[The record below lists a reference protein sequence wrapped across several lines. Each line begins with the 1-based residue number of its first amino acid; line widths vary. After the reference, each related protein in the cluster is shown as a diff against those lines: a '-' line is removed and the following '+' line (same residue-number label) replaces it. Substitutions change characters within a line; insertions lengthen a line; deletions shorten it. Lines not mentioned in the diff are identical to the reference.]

1 MFCNLRCAAAT
12 MASLVCMLAVPL
24 SAHASHHHDPTS
36 ALAQPSDG
44 HAVHGDRWYGQ
55 ILVEELE
62 HRWQDGDDVTAW
74 DAQAWY
80 GGDYDKIRLKT
91 EGAFQPG
98 EGVEEAEV
106 QLLYSRLV
114 GYFWDVQAGVRHD
127 FRPEPSRSY
136 GVIGLQG
143 LAPGFF
149 EIDLAG
155 FVSEEGEFSARLKA
169 EYDLLI
175 TQRLILQPKAEI
187 NLAAQDVPE
196 LGVGQGLNDIEFG
209 LRLRYEFAREFAPY
223 IGLLWNRKIGETA
236 TLARNEGEDGDVFSL
251 LAGVRFWF

>member
-1 MFCNLRCAAAT
+1 MRNITNVAAI
-12 MASLVCMLAVPL
+12 MAGAIACLTLASSVY
-24 SAHASHHHDPTS
+24 
-36 ALAQPSDG
+36 AQPAPMHDKPAMPD
-44 HAVHGDRWYGQ
+44 HKTEHGGQLYGQ
-55 ILVEELE
+55 VLVEQLE
-62 HRWQDGDDVTAW
+62 YRFQDGKDVMAW

-80 GGDYDKIRLKT
+80 GGDYEKIRLKT
-91 EGAFQPG
+91 EGAFKPG
-98 EGVEEAEV
+98 DGVEDAEV

-114 GYFWDVQAGVRHD
+114 SYYWDVQAGLRHD

-149 EIDLAG
+149 EIDLNG
-155 FVSEEGEFSARLKA
+155 FVSERGDLSARLKA

-175 TQRLILQPKAEI
+175 TQRLVLQPKAEF

-196 LGVGQGLNDIEFG
+196 LGIAQGLNDLELG
-209 LRLRYEFAREFAPY
+209 LRLRYEVTREFAPY
-223 IGLLWNRKIGETA
+223 LGVTWHRKLGETA
-236 TLARNEGEDGDVFSL
+236 SFARQDGEDVDEFAV